1 MGVNGKGTFVPAE
14 GRRPLFRGVRFHV
27 MGLKGKIIESV
38 INSSDIR
45 YIDSDMRDGTTIVIL
60 KDGLTIHV
68 TEKGYEAANQWG
80 QRENVVKYG
89 RVFDGDMIP
98 EVTLRVDD
106 ITGIDISTRDNY
118 TVLVKAEFG
127 VFPVVGK
134 HETVVDKA
142 SYCRPFAVFHK
153 MTDSSPSL
161 IAVPIDMITG
171 VETSGIDSSTLVR
184 TQIGKIR
191 IAESVDEAIATIDRE
206 ADEFEAGLAE
216 AESPMKKRP

>member
-1 MGVNGKGTFVPAE
+1 MGVNGKGTFVPNE
-14 GRRPLFRGVRFHV
+14 RRRNLFRGVRFHV
-27 MGLKGKIIESV
+27 VGLKGKVIESV
-38 INSSDIR
+38 INATDIQ
-45 YIDSDMRDGTTIVIL
+45 YIDTDLRDGTTIVIL
-60 KDGLTIHV
+60 KGGTKHHV

-89 RVFDGDMIP
+89 RVFDGGYVP

-118 TVLVKAEFG
+118 TVLVKADFG

-142 SYCRPFAVFHK
+142 AYCRPFAIFHK
-153 MTDSSPSL
+153 MADGDPTL
-161 IAVPIDMITG
+161 IAVPIDMIVG

-191 IAESVDEAIATIDRE
+191 ISESVDEAIGIIDRE
-206 ADEFEAGLAE
+206 ADEFEAGLAD
-216 AESPMKKRP
+216 AESQMK

>member
-1 MGVNGKGTFVPAE
+1 MGVNGKGTFVSGE
-14 GRRPLFRGVRFHV
+14 GKRQLFRGVKFHV
-27 MGLKGKIIESV
+27 VGLKGNVVESV
-38 INSSDIR
+38 INATDIR
-45 YIDSDMRDGTTIVIL
+45 YIDTDLRDGSTIVIL
-60 KDGLTIHV
+60 NGGAIIHV

-89 RVFDGDMIP
+89 RVFEGDYIP

-127 VFPVVGK
+127 VFPVIGK
-134 HETVVDKA
+134 HETIVDKA

-153 MTDSSPSL
+153 LSEENSSL
-161 IAVPIDMITG
+161 IAVPIDMIVG
-171 VETSGIDSSTLVR
+171 VESSSKDASTLVR

-191 IAESVDEAIATIDRE
+191 IAESVDAALAIIDKE
-206 ADEFEAGLAE
+206 VDDFESALAE
-216 AESPMKKRP
+216 TQKSEK